1 MRELELDHIFICV
14 EPNAP
19 EAIALA
25 DSGLQEGRNRI
36 HRGQGTAN
44 RCFFF
49 HNAYLEL
56 LWSCNSTEIKSS
68 LVQPLHLW
76 ERCHWRNISACPF
89 GISLRLTNNS
99 SDNLPF
105 STWQYCPSYLPEGAF
120 IPIATNSQFTDEPLI
135 FLSPVSQSPA
145 SVSPDQRPPLEHN
158 VKLERITKIDV
169 SLAKEKP
176 FSAEIAI
183 LQSLGLAN
191 FTRGQSYHLQLEF
204 DRGMNGKTY
213 NFEPDLPL
221 SFRW

>member
-1 MRELELDHIFICV
+1 MTELELDHIFICV

-19 EAIALA
+19 EASTLLNF
-25 DSGLQEGRNRI
+25 GLQEGRNGV

-56 LWSCNSTEIKSS
+56 LWSYNSTEIQSS

-76 ERCHWRNISACPF
+76 ERCHWRNSFACPF
-89 GISLRLTNNS
+89 GISFRSANNS

-105 STWQYCPSYLPEGAF
+105 STWKYYPPYLPEGAF
-120 IPIATNSQFTDEPLI
+120 LPISTNSQFIDEPII
-135 FLSPVSQSPA
+135 FLSLSQSPA
-145 SVSPDQRPPLEHN
+145 SVPLDKRPPLEHS
-158 VKLERITKIDV
+158 VELKRITKINV
-169 SLAKEKP
+169 SLAQKKS
-176 FSAEIAI
+176 FSAEITI

-191 FTRGQSYHLQLEF
+191 FKSGQSYHLQLEF
-204 DRGMNGKTY
+204 DRGMNGKSY
-213 NFEPDLPL
+213 NFEPNLPL